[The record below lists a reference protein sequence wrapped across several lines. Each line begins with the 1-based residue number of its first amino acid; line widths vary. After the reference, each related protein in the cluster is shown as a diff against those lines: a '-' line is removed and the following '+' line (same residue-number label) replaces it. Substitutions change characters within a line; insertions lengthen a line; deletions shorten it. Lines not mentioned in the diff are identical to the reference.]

1 MWNILFMFYLCFI
14 CVVMYT
20 CTCTYTVFLSM
31 CDCNMVMCS
40 SFFLY
45 PFSSLLCIPLSLS
58 VSVSLPLSVSPS
70 LSSSSRYSQLLS
82 EDTPETLVRLQSVH
96 EVHGLITSSPT
107 PSTGN
112 HNHTLWSLTYLYVHV
127 LFVDTS
133 NNMHTS
139 SCPCVTW
146 IMDYDLKLLFFNTVD
161 TDIRRGRTHLNIEE
175 RIRERKK
182 ERYTHKP
189 LRLCTVVAMGIIILM
204 LYIGW
209 TVLILLV
216 TL

>member
-1 MWNILFMFYLCFI
+1 
-14 CVVMYT
+14 
-20 CTCTYTVFLSM
+20 
-31 CDCNMVMCS
+31 
-40 SFFLY
+40 
-45 PFSSLLCIPLSLS
+45 
-58 VSVSLPLSVSPS
+58 
-70 LSSSSRYSQLLS
+70 
-82 EDTPETLVRLQSVH
+82 
-96 EVHGLITSSPT
+96 
-107 PSTGN
+107 
-112 HNHTLWSLTYLYVHV
+112 
-127 LFVDTS
+127 
-133 NNMHTS
+133 
-139 SCPCVTW
+139 
-146 IMDYDLKLLFFNTVD
+146 MDYDLKLLFFTTVD